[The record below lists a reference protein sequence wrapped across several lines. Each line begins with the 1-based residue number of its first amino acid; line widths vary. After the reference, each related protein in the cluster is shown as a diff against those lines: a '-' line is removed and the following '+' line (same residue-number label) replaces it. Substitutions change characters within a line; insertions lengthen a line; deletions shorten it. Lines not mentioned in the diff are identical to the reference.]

1 MSAAAPTSTAQTAS
15 GPELLAAAQLAQRL
29 QAGSAALFPT
39 DTLPAL
45 AAAPA
50 HAAQIWQLKQRPAD
64 KPLILMAADL
74 EQFRDALGLP
84 WQAEWSAVAEQVWP
98 GAVTL
103 VLPARSDWAEA
114 LHPGGGSLGVRIPA
128 SDQARELLRCS
139 GPLATTSANRSGEPA
154 ATTAAEAAALFPQV
168 PQLAPVPWPAA
179 GGTASTV
186 LGWSAEGWCVLRAG
200 ANLPAGIPVI
210 S

>member
-1 MSAAAPTSTAQTAS
+1 MSAVAS
-15 GPELLAAAQLAQRL
+15 CPSAIPDRLGPSELAQRL

-45 AAAPA
+45 AACPA
-50 HAAQIWQLKQRPAD
+50 HAGQIWQLKQRPAD
-64 KPLILMAADL
+64 KPLILMAAALD
-74 EQFRDALGLP
+74 QFRAALAEP
-84 WQAEWSAVAEQVWP
+84 WQPEWLELAQAVWP

-103 VLPARSDWAEA
+103 VLPASSPWAEA
-114 LHPGGGSLGVRIPA
+114 LHPGGGSLGLRIPA

-154 ATTAAEAAALFPQV
+154 ATTAAEAAALFPSV

-186 LGWSAEGWCVLRAG
+186 LAWDPAGWRVLRSG
-200 ANLPAGIPVI
+200 ATLPGGLRLVT
-210 S
+210 

>member
-1 MSAAAPTSTAQTAS
+1 MSAVVPPSLTNSAAPEVLRAE
-15 GPELLAAAQLAQRL
+15 PLAQRL
-29 QAGSAALFPT
+29 RSGSAALFPT

-45 AAAPA
+45 ASRPE

-74 EQFRDALGLP
+74 AQLHDVLGQP
-84 WQAEWSAVAEQVWP
+84 WQPAWLAVAEQVWP

-103 VLPARSDWAEA
+103 VLPARSAWAEA
-114 LHPGGGSLGVRIPA
+114 LHPGGGSLGLRIPA
-128 SDQARELLRCS
+128 CPAAQDLLRCS

-154 ATTAAEAAALFPQV
+154 ATTAAAAAALFPSV

-186 LGWSAEGWCVLRAG
+186 LAASPQGWRVLRAG
-200 ANLPAGIPVI
+200 AHLPPGLAVVA
-210 S
+210 

>member
-1 MSAAAPTSTAQTAS
+1 MTSASLSSSSQPAAPERCTAAD
-15 GPELLAAAQLAQRL
+15 LAARL

-50 HAAQIWQLKQRPAD
+50 HAGQIWQLKQRPPD

-74 EQFRDALGLP
+74 SQLQQVLGGP
-84 WQAEWSAVAEQVWP
+84 WKPQWLELAEVVWP

-103 VLPARSDWAEA
+103 VLPASGCWADA
-114 LHPGGGSLGVRIPA
+114 LHPGGASLGLRIPA
-128 SDQARELLRCS
+128 CEPARDLLRCS
-139 GPLATTSANRSGEPA
+139 GPLATTSANRSGDPA
-154 ATTAAEAAALFPQV
+154 ATSPDQAAALFPSV

-179 GGTASTV
+179 AGTASTV
-186 LGWSAEGWCVLRAG
+186 LAWNHEGWRVLRAG
-200 ANLPAGIPVI
+200 ASLPKHPLLLF
-210 S
+210 